1 MGELA
6 PVVRVD
12 GRTIGAGTPGALT
25 QRLMELFRRRT
36 NQEGE
41 VVVGAS

>member
-12 GRTIGAGTPGALT
+12 GRTIGAGTPGPMTA
-25 QRLMELFRRRT
+25 RLSELFAQRT
-36 NQEGE
+36 ASEGTP
-41 VVVGAS
+41 VI